1 MDDFREFNGLNKVPQ
16 HVAIIMDGNGRW
28 AKNQGK
34 DRLYGHTHGVES
46 VRETVKSSV
55 DIGIKYL
62 TLYAFS
68 TENWS
73 RPKEEVDGL
82 MELLVSAISEE
93 MKAYH
98 ESGVRFKT
106 IGDITKLPPSCVDS
120 LQEAVD
126 FTSKNEAITLILALN
141 YSSQEE
147 ILHAAQQIISE
158 INQGVLQ
165 EKDLTKELFSRYLY
179 TDGIPDPELII
190 RTSGEHRLS
199 NFMLWQAAYA
209 ELHFTPV
216 FWPEFRKKHLVA
228 AIEDFQHRQRRF
240 GKTSE
245 QIVV

>member
-46 VRETVKSSV
+46 VRETVKSPV

-93 MKAYH
+93 MKALH

>member
-1 MDDFREFNGLNKVPQ
+1 MNDFREFNGLNKVPQ

-28 AKNQGK
+28 AKTQGK

-55 DIGIKYL
+55 DLGIKYL

-68 TENWS
+68 TENWL

-93 MKAYH
+93 IKALH

-158 INQGVLQ
+158 INQGVLH
-165 EKDLTKELFSRYLY
+165 
-179 TDGIPDPELII
+179 PELII